1 MVENSVNTEIK
12 IDELSKKIRARRP
25 IIHCITNAV
34 TVNDCANILLAAGAS
49 PTMAHHPLEVAEITE
64 GAAALVCNFGAIAD
78 YEAMLAAGCRA
89 HELKHAIVVDPVGV
103 SGSTYRRNQC
113 AAYNKAVQ
121 PACIRGNYSEMKALI
136 ENCKTVTGVDA
147 ASEDQQ
153 ADGRDALIHEMQQ
166 YAKRE
171 QIILIASGETDII
184 TDGNTTYLCTNG
196 DPLMARITG
205 AGCMSSVMLGAFLGV
220 DASVESAAAC
230 CAYMGIAGELA
241 AERTHACDGGT
252 MTFRDQL
259 IDAVS
264 LMDEVDLKEKI
275 KVSRHEQENAWA

>member
-1 MVENSVNTEIK
+1 MVENSVITEIK
-12 IDELSKKIRARRP
+12 IDDLSKKIREQRP

-78 YEAMLAAGCRA
+78 YEAMLAAGCCA

-113 AAYNKAVQ
+113 AAYIKAVH
-121 PACIRGNYSEMKALI
+121 PTCIRGNYSEMKALI

-153 ADGRDALIHEMQQ
+153 ADGRDALIHEMEQ
-166 YAKRE
+166 YAARE
-171 QIILIASGETDII
+171 QIILTASGETDII
-184 TDGNTTYLCTNG
+184 TDGHKTYLCKNG

-205 AGCMSSVMLGAFLGV
+205 AGCMSSVMLGAFL
-220 DASVESAAAC
+220 SVETSVRSAAAC

-241 AERTHACDGGT
+241 AERTHACGGGT

-259 IDAVS
+259 IDEIS
-264 LMDEVDLKEKI
+264 LMHPTDMEARIRISEK
-275 KVSRHEQENAWA
+275 

>member
-1 MVENSVNTEIK
+1 MVEHSVNTEIK
-12 IDELSKKIRARRP
+12 IDELSKEIRAKRP

-64 GAAALVCNFGAIAD
+64 GTAALVCNFGAIAD

-113 AAYNKAVQ
+113 AAYIRAVH
-121 PACIRGNYSEMKALI
+121 PTCIRGNYSEMKALI

-153 ADGRDALIHEMQQ
+153 ADGRDALIREMQQ

-171 QIILIASGETDII
+171 QMILIASGETDII

-196 DPLMARITG
+196 DLLMARITG
-205 AGCMSSVMLGAFLGV
+205 AGCMSSVMLGAFL
-220 DASVESAAAC
+220 SVEASARSAAAC

-241 AERTHACDGGT
+241 AERTHACGGGT

-264 LMDEVDLKEKI
+264 LMDDVNSKGNIFVL
-275 KVSRHEQENAWA
+275 